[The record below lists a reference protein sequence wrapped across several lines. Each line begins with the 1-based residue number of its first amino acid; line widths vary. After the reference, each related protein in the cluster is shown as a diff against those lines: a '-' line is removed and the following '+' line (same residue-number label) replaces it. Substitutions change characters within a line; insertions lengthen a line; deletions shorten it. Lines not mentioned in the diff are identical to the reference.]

1 MSTYAELKAQIAE
14 LENKAKAARSAEL
27 AAAKAQIADIMRT
40 YGLTLHDL
48 SGNIRSKSDQGRQP
62 VPVKYRNA
70 ETGETWTGRG
80 RAPLWLAGKNKD
92 DYLIK

>member
-27 AAAKAQIADIMRT
+27 AAAKAQIADIMKN
-40 YGLTLHDL
+40 YGLTLNDL
-48 SGNIRSKSDQGRQP
+48 GSNAKPKSEKVRQP

-70 ETGETWTGRG
+70 ATGETWTGRG
-80 RAPLWLAGKNKD
+80 RAPLWLTGKNKD
-92 DYLIK
+92 EYLIK